1 MQSHERQK
9 IMLEVV
15 IPKPHKRQ
23 AEFIDSRAKRKIIR
37 SGRRSGKT
45 VGMAIYTLEQFMAG
59 KRILYAAPTS
69 DQLNRYWTEVTRAL
83 GPAIDAGVFYK
94 NETDHI
100 IERKNTENRIKAKTA
115 WNADSLRGDYAD
127 ILILDE
133 FQLMSEDTWNTV
145 GAPMMLDTNGDAVFI
160 YTPPSLSSL
169 SRTKAKDPR
178 HASKIFKMAQED
190 KTGRWAAFSFTSHD
204 NPFISKEALEEI
216 TSDMTALAYR
226 QEIMAEDVDEAPGAL
241 WTRNTIEQAR
251 IINYPE
257 LDYIVV
263 GVDPSA
269 TSGGDDAGIIVAGR
283 AEQSYYIIGDHTIQG
298 SPLTWAGKAIDAF
311 TLNKA
316 NIIVAE
322 SNQGGEMVAQTI
334 HSVDRDIPVKLV
346 FASRGKATR
355 AEPISAL
362 YERGVVHHAGHF
374 YALEDEMCMWMPGDK
389 SPNRMDALVWAL
401 TELSRGHG
409 TKRVAYSI
417 QG

>member
-1 MQSHERQK
+1 MSEAPEYLIHLATPHEKQNAFIK
-9 IMLEVV
+9 CG
-15 IPKPHKRQ
+15 KKRI
-23 AEFIDSRAKRKIIR
+23 AICA
-37 SGRRSGKT
+37 GRRGGKT
-45 VGMAIYTLEQFMAG
+45 IGSATLAVEKFLDG
-59 KRILYAAPTS
+59 KRVLYAAPTE
-69 DQLNRYWTEVTRAL
+69 DQISSFWYEVKRAL
-83 GPAIDAGVFYK
+83 YEPIEAKVFEK
-94 NETDHI
+94 NETMHT
-100 IERKNTENRIKAKTA
+100 IELPRTKQRIRAKTA
-115 WNADSLRGDYAD
+115 FNADTLRGDYAD
-127 ILILDE
+127 LLILDE
-133 FQLMSEDTWNTV
+133 FQLMNEDAWEVV
-145 GAPMMLDTNGDAVFI
+145 GAPMLADNDGDAVFI
-160 YTPPSLSSL
+160 YTPPSLKT
-169 SRTKAKDPR
+169 RTFSKARDPR
-178 HASKIFKMAQED
+178 HASKMFKKAQED
-190 KTGRWAAFSFTSHD
+190 KTGRWAAFQFTSFD
-204 NPFISKEALEEI
+204 NPYISQDALTELA
-216 TSDMTALAYR
+216 SDMTALAYR

-263 GVDPSA
+263 GVDPST

-334 HSVDRDIPVKLV
+334 HSIDRDIPVKLV

-362 YERGVVHHAGHF
+362 YERGLVHHAGHF
-374 YALEDEMCMWMPGDK
+374 YALEDEMCMWVPGDK

>member
-334 HSVDRDIPVKLV
+334 HSIDRDIPVKLV

>member
-1 MQSHERQK
+1 
-9 IMLEVV
+9 MLEVV

-23 AEFIDSRAKRKIIR
+23 AEFIDSPAKRKIIR

-45 VGMAIYTLEQFMAG
+45 VGMAIYTLEQFIKG
-59 KRILYAAPTS
+59 RRILYAAPTA
-69 DQLNRYWTEVTRAL
+69 DQLNRYWTEITRAL
-83 GPAIDAGVFYK
+83 APVIDAGLFYK

-100 IERKNTENRIKAKTA
+100 IERKGTENRIKAKTA

-145 GAPMMLDTNGDAVFI
+145 GAPMMLDKNGDAVFI
-160 YTPPSLSSL
+160 YTPPSLSSA
-169 SRTKAKDPR
+169 SRSKAKDPR
-178 HASKIFKMAQED
+178 HASKMFKKAQED
-190 KTGRWAAFSFTSHD
+190 KTGRWEAFSFTSHD
-204 NPFISKEALEEI
+204 NPFISKDALEEI
-216 TSDMTALAYR
+216 TVDMTALAYR

-241 WTRNTIEQAR
+241 WTRGTIEQAR
-251 IINYPE
+251 VVNYPE
-257 LDYIVV
+257 LDYVVV

-269 TSGGDDAGIIVAGR
+269 TSGGDEAGIIVAGR
-283 AEQSYYIIGDHTIQG
+283 ADQSYYIIGDHTIQG

-311 TLNKA
+311 MLNKA

-322 SNQGGEMVAQTI
+322 SNQGGEMVTQTI
-334 HSVDRDIPVKLV
+334 HNIDRDVPVKLV

-362 YERGVVHHAGHF
+362 YERGLVHHVGQF
-374 YALEDEMCMWMPGDK
+374 YALEDEMCMWVPGDR

>member
-1 MQSHERQK
+1 
-9 IMLEVV
+9 MLEVV

>member
-1 MQSHERQK
+1 MSEELEYLIHLATPHEKQK
-9 IMLEVV
+9 AFIECGKKRIV
-15 IPKPHKRQ
+15 IC
-23 AEFIDSRAKRKIIR
+23 A
-37 SGRRSGKT
+37 GRRGGKT
-45 VGMAIYTLEQFMAG
+45 IGAATLGVEKFLDG
-59 KRILYAAPTS
+59 KRVLYAAPTE
-69 DQLNRYWTEVTRAL
+69 DQISSFWYEVKRAL
-83 GPAIDAGVFYK
+83 YEPIEAKVFEK
-94 NETDHI
+94 NETMHT
-100 IERKNTENRIKAKTA
+100 IERPRTKQRVRAKTA
-115 WNADSLRGDYAD
+115 FNADTLRGDYAD
-127 ILILDE
+127 LLILDE
-133 FQLMSEDTWNTV
+133 FQLMNEDTWEVV
-145 GAPMMLDTNGDAVFI
+145 GAPMLADNDGDAVFI
-160 YTPPSLSSL
+160 YTPPSLKTRNL
-169 SRTKAKDPR
+169 SKAGGSR
-178 HASKIFKMAQED
+178 HASKMFKKAQED
-190 KTGRWAAFSFTSHD
+190 KTGRWAAFQFTSFD
-204 NPFISKEALEEI
+204 NPYISQDALTDL

-263 GVDPSA
+263 GVDPSV

-334 HSVDRDIPVKLV
+334 HSIDRDIPVKLV

-409 TKRVAYSI
+409 TKRVAHSI